1 MGADDQEE
9 TKPSDRMRGRVS
21 GGRLKLWVLLEAD
34 RWAVSAGMLAI
45 VFVALVAS
53 GAVDPSPLRRLMSS
67 KDPVETALQPYVG
80 AIITGV
86 TLVVTINQL
95 VLSQELGAVGDQR
108 ERMSEAMDF
117 REDVADALG
126 VSASPPDPATFLQAL
141 VDNSAAVA
149 ADLEDAAADAP
160 DSAREGIDE
169 LVDAVQVNA
178 DEVSDQ
184 LDGARFGT
192 FSVVSAALNYNY
204 SWKLYHARRL
214 RNEYADDLS
223 REAVE
228 KLDQLV
234 RTLAFFGPA
243 REHVKTLYFQWELI
257 NLSRAMLYT
266 AVPAIVVTTGSILYV
281 DASAVTGTYLGVDA
295 IVWTVSGLTA
305 LALMPFS
312 VLAAYVLRIA
322 TVAKRTLAIGPFILR
337 STDRSANRDW
347 DDQWD

>member
-1 MGADDQEE
+1 MGDEDQHA

-34 RWAVSAGMLAI
+34 RWAVSAGTLVIIFA
-45 VFVALVAS
+45 ALVVG
-53 GAVDPSPLRRLMSS
+53 GAIDPSPLRNLMSS
-67 KDPVETALQPYVG
+67 KDPVETALQPFVG

-108 ERMSEAMDF
+108 ERMAEAMDF
-117 REDVADALG
+117 RGDVANALG
-126 VSASPPDPATFLQAL
+126 VSASPPDPATFLRAL
-141 VDNSAAVA
+141 VDDTVAVA
-149 ADLEDAAADAP
+149 DELADAADDAP
-160 DSAREGIDE
+160 ESAREGIGE

-184 LDGARFGT
+184 LEGARFGT

-204 SWKLYHARRL
+204 SWKLYHARRI
-214 RNEYADDLS
+214 RNEYAGDLS
-223 REAVE
+223 PEAIE
-228 KLDQLV
+228 KLDELV
-234 RTLAFFGPA
+234 RTLRFFGSA

-257 NLSRAMLYT
+257 NLSRAILYA
-266 AVPAIVVTTGSILYV
+266 AVPAIVITTGSILYV
-281 DASAVTGTYLGVDA
+281 DAPAVTGTFLGVDA
-295 IVWTVSGLTA
+295 IVWAVSGLTA
-305 LALMPFS
+305 LAVLPFS

-337 STDRSANRDW
+337 STDRSAEPDWGDPRD
-347 DDQWD
+347 